1 MATNAQSQMTNI
13 FGKQILY
20 PVGDPRTKQKGMGY
34 GQLIVDN
41 IIGLDNEY
49 ESFGD
54 VLRSEFKKDKLGFLS
69 NIAKGAFEGTR
80 SFLQKPADQ
89 QMNVVK
95 DIAKEIKDSV
105 VRLSTQDLDKRLQ
118 NMFGVSYQEA
128 TETQVNKARESVIGD
143 SITALELTGLTG
155 PAVRGSRAILSGIS
169 ETIPGSVKAETI
181 GKTKSL
187 FQGDLESFFEKEYK
201 GTPTPAGA
209 QVSGMF
215 ERKKTPVE
223 EYLTPVE
230 VNYGKE
236 VVELIGSISKDLK
249 GPGGLIRGQEIKL
262 LKFDELSTTDSML
275 VNKKDYGNNKF
286 KIPIGTNVY
295 SGLGSLLEKGRFKN
309 TLPEYQTKRNEPDFP
324 TNHSPKDRD
333 NFVKQTTNMAT
344 AQIQEQFN
352 NFLSDNPALVL
363 KLAASKE
370 LKEKYKQYIKDD
382 DSDINLPTFADEAK
396 YDAALELEE
405 ETIRE
410 ILDKFF
416 VEGGIA
422 YAPDPGQFFKEKK
435 FTFETTYVDQTGAQV
450 VEEITEPSFTGLF
463 KDLGWDHGVYDF
475 ETVFGSD
482 SIKKYFSLPLRRVL
496 KKEFGSTA
504 GIIDSDTR
512 IVKPSPGMYKTLPG
526 NHEWPELSFQ
536 DIVDS
541 YDKNLLR
548 SESTSSG
555 QFINLGEEIL
565 NDFVNKELYTDGNL
579 NEEKLYK
586 TVLGADILK
595 LLENDPRMNIKNI
608 PESMKTQEFKNQK
621 FSLQNV
627 AEEIRQDFVDES
639 FSVTA
644 KPLDKPK
651 WADMQLQRDAGF
663 EGGRIDYTYEVPIL
677 GRTGFGSAKSFS
689 PKKNHYGIDTLSH
702 VRFTVYNPNQGLGRY
717 SETDTFFDELIKD
730 KDFILVEELQ
740 SDLISGGVQKFKKI
754 PYKVEN
760 TRKIIDKNIKE
771 FDEETV
777 FKDEGVELIK
787 EYADDIAK
795 DITEFFDE
803 LDNKPPTEVNYKGLK
818 LEGPDY
824 ALGTSDLAEDAYNNL
839 KDKYRKLIQKEM
851 LDGKIDSQQEIYANN
866 LLNIILAKVRNPGQF
881 VRDYQPF
888 YKGDL
893 LSQRVTNMRAKENPS
908 QYGSPPI
915 KRNIEAVELNIQTL
929 INQANNMGIDR
940 IVIPNFDMIA
950 ARRFSGDELKAAVDN
965 KSIKKDNNRRPI
977 YDDDGKPVLIEGN
990 ALYRNYVT
998 DLEKVLDKFKKEY
1011 PEIKI
1016 EYGVELPYRPS
1027 ESYFSSSMSS
1037 RQSKYDNLR
1046 TDGIVIDISEMKK
1059 LYDLEKPKFAKGG
1072 VTMKDQME
1080 MAFMQEGGLK
1090 DDGMDIDPVSGNEV
1104 PPGSMA
1110 KEVRDDIPAQLSE
1123 GEYVVPA
1130 DVVQYYGV
1138 KFFEDLRMDAK
1149 RGLADMEANG
1159 RIGGEPVDMPMDMPM
1174 DDTPT
1179 VAVST
1184 GGYIDGMPAAEY
1196 NVGGMASNIYNDPTQ
1211 MDEKVNNIIST
1222 MYNEPQVMDELAR
1235 RGIQVNRTQAQMMPQ
1250 QMNQANPPSQARM
1263 GFQEGG
1269 LNYNPAFNPMYQTP
1283 GASYIYAAPPPLTTG
1298 VDSSVPS
1305 VENCNKMGMDYDPV
1319 ANICVPRE
1327 VAKTPQ
1333 RKDDDDGGPDLPK
1346 PDPDAWMEKYDYTG
1360 DLSTLAKQTGDA
1372 IAGGS
1377 NLPGPLGTFDKGVTL
1392 AHSAGH
1398 IILLQAQGKTEEA
1411 ERLKQEWDK
1420 ARTGALK
1427 LTPLEMIDG
1436 DRFAIQ
1442 AAGAH
1447 GIKLDRDMIS
1457 PIDGKALFRNDR
1469 DYERYLANY
1478 KISAKD
1484 KKVTPTAGPLKTSKD
1499 ITSAADIKQKQEKRS
1514 EEKSAASKAAEI
1526 AGQAEIDKAKEDRPT
1541 GAIATSEKIQD
1552 TIKKSKEELESQ
1564 YGSGLQ
1570 KGGLMSKKKKKK
1582 K

>member
-1 MATNAQSQMTNI
+1 MATNTSLRPRIRPDIDKQMTESLRPKSREEGLKEKLNRKAKRNRQTKEFADLEYRAELEPQLSWNPIARLGYDPDKHKIVNTQGVADLYGTAMFINRLGGGERSVRNLMRAGLSRKDAERVKEDDVVTSPNLSFSPVISHEFTHRGFKLLKEERDKDPEAFDKKYGKDAGRILEYTKHRYPGGVGESTEEYYVEMFDDLDTRFNTTSLKVDQDFEKFPKSTVRGTVQSSFAGPTFDLRDYSPEEDAKRFEQIRGFQDKVLVLRGMDKGILGLMDAAQDILTEQGEPPKFKKQTKSFFEKIFNFSEGGLVDTGKKTPEGRIIWNDGKEDYSEKTTTFEIDGKWYTMPTVAEDGSQYTSDQMRKYVAKYGPIDFITGERLPEFKSRTDAEEYAESRSDTRKSFSEGGLTNQSVQSQMTNI

-34 GQLIVDN
+34 GELIVDN

-69 NIAKGAFEGTR
+69 NIAKGAVEGTR

-143 SITALELTGLTG
+143 SITALELTGLAG

-286 KIPIGTNVY
+286 KISIGTNVY

-352 NFLSDNPALVL
+352 NFLSENPALVL

-370 LKEKYKQYIKDD
+370 LKQKYKQYIKDD
-382 DSDINLPTFADEAK
+382 DSDINLPTFADESK
-396 YDAALELEE
+396 YDAALELED

-416 VEGGIA
+416 VEAGIA

-450 VEEITEPSFTGLF
+450 VEKVTEPSFTGLF

-482 SIKKYFSLPLRRVL
+482 SIKKYFALPLRRVL

-541 YDKNLLR
+541 YDKNLIR

-595 LLENDPRMNIKNI
+595 LLENDPRMNVKNI

-627 AEEIRQDFVDES
+627 AEEIRQDLVDES

-651 WADMQLQRDAGF
+651 YADMQLQRAAGF
-663 EGGRIDYTYEVPIL
+663 EGGVADYTYEVPIL

-689 PKKNHYGIDTLSH
+689 PNKDHYGIDTLSH

-740 SDLISGGVQKFKKI
+740 SDLIAYGVQKFKKI

-803 LDNKPPTEVNYKGLK
+803 LDNKSPTEVNYKGLK

-839 KDKYRKLIQKEM
+839 KDKYRKLIQKQM
-851 LDGKIDSQQEIYANN
+851 LDGKIDPQQEIYANN

-893 LSQRVTNMRAKENPS
+893 LSQRVINMRAKENPS

-915 KRNIEAVELNIQTL
+915 KNNIEAVELNIQTL

-950 ARRFSGDELKAAVDN
+950 ARRFSGDELKAAINN
-965 KSIKKDNNRRPI
+965 KSIKKDADRRPI

-990 ALYRNYVT
+990 ALYRNYVR
-998 DLEKVLDKFKKEY
+998 DLEKALDKFKKEY

-1016 EYGVELPYRPS
+1016 EYGVELPYRPTNNPD
-1027 ESYFSSSMSS
+1027 
-1037 RQSKYDNLR
+1037 YDILR

-1123 GEYVVPA
+1123 G
-1130 DVVQYYGV
+1130 
-1138 KFFEDLRMDAK
+1138 
-1149 RGLADMEANG
+1149 
-1159 RIGGEPVDMPMDMPM
+1159 
-1174 DDTPT
+1174 
-1179 VAVST
+1179 
-1184 GGYIDGMPAAEY
+1184 
-1196 NVGGMASNIYNDPTQ
+1196 
-1211 MDEKVNNIIST
+1211 
-1222 MYNEPQVMDELAR
+1222 
-1235 RGIQVNRTQAQMMPQ
+1235 
-1250 QMNQANPPSQARM
+1250 
-1263 GFQEGG
+1263 
-1269 LNYNPAFNPMYQTP
+1269 
-1283 GASYIYAAPPPLTTG
+1283 
-1298 VDSSVPS
+1298 
-1305 VENCNKMGMDYDPV
+1305 
-1319 ANICVPRE
+1319 
-1327 VAKTPQ
+1327 
-1333 RKDDDDGGPDLPK
+1333 
-1346 PDPDAWMEKYDYTG
+1346 
-1360 DLSTLAKQTGDA
+1360 
-1372 IAGGS
+1372 
-1377 NLPGPLGTFDKGVTL
+1377 
-1392 AHSAGH
+1392 
-1398 IILLQAQGKTEEA
+1398 
-1411 ERLKQEWDK
+1411 
-1420 ARTGALK
+1420 
-1427 LTPLEMIDG
+1427 
-1436 DRFAIQ
+1436 
-1442 AAGAH
+1442 
-1447 GIKLDRDMIS
+1447 
-1457 PIDGKALFRNDR
+1457 
-1469 DYERYLANY
+1469 
-1478 KISAKD
+1478 
-1484 KKVTPTAGPLKTSKD
+1484 
-1499 ITSAADIKQKQEKRS
+1499 
-1514 EEKSAASKAAEI
+1514 
-1526 AGQAEIDKAKEDRPT
+1526 
-1541 GAIATSEKIQD
+1541 
-1552 TIKKSKEELESQ
+1552 
-1564 YGSGLQ
+1564 
-1570 KGGLMSKKKKKK
+1570 
-1582 K
+1582 

>member
-1 MATNAQSQMTNI
+1 MENSLAKQMGSLFDAEGRRRRKDRPVVEKKRHPLETVPFFDRPMGASIKDVQVGEDDIGNPVFKTKLGDTYTVRLNPDQRNLRAKIVEEFIPAAQEYLKDPKLPTKEQTVGAAKAVAEGVKETVSIPKDLLT
-13 FGKQILY
+13 GKKS
-20 PVGDPRTKQKGMGY
+20 T
-34 GQLIVDN
+34 VDVTM
-41 IIGLDNEY
+41 
-49 ESFGD
+49 GD
-54 VLRSEFKKDKLGFLS
+54 V
-69 NIAKGAFEGTR
+69 A
-80 SFLQKPADQ
+80 
-89 QMNVVK
+89 
-95 DIAKEIKDSV
+95 DIATMTSLGASAFSVPEDSL
-105 VRLSTQDLDKRLQ
+105 RMAS
-118 NMFGVSYQEA
+118 
-128 TETQVNKARESVIGD
+128 
-143 SITALELTGLTG
+143 
-155 PAVRGSRAILSGIS
+155 
-169 ETIPGSVKAETI
+169 
-181 GKTKSL
+181 
-187 FQGDLESFFEKEYK
+187 
-201 GTPTPAGA
+201 
-209 QVSGMF
+209 VSGMF
-215 ERKKTPVE
+215 GRKKTPVE
-223 EYLTPVE
+223 EYLEPVE
-230 VNYGKE
+230 VDSGKE

-249 GPGGLIRGQEIKL
+249 GPGGVIKQEIKP

-286 KIPIGTNVY
+286 KISIGTNVY

-309 TLPEYQTKRNEPDFP
+309 TLSEYQTKRNEPDFP

-352 NFLSDNPALVL
+352 NFLSENPALVL

-370 LKEKYKQYIKDD
+370 LKEKYRQYIKDD
-382 DSDINLPTFADEAK
+382 DSDINLPTFADESK
-396 YDAALELEE
+396 YDSALELED

-416 VEGGIA
+416 VESGIV

-435 FTFETTYVDQTGAQV
+435 FTFEVTNVDQTGAQV
-450 VEEITEPSFTGLF
+450 VEKVTEPSFTGLF
-463 KDLGWDHGVYDF
+463 KELGWDHGVYDF

-512 IVKPSPGMYKTLPG
+512 IVKPSPGEYKTLPG
-526 NHEWPELSFQ
+526 NYDFPELSFQ

-541 YDKNLLR
+541 YDKNLIR
-548 SESTSSG
+548 SEFTSSG

-595 LLENDPRMNIKNI
+595 LLENDPRMNVKNI

-627 AEEIRQDFVDES
+627 AEEIRQDLVDES

-651 WADMQLQRDAGF
+651 YADMQLQRDAGF
-663 EGGRIDYTYEVPIL
+663 EGGVADYTYEVPIL

-689 PKKNHYGIDTLSH
+689 PNKQHYGIDALSH

-717 SETDTFFDELIKD
+717 GETDTFFDELIKD

-787 EYADDIAK
+787 KYADDIAK

-803 LDNKPPTEVNYKGLK
+803 LDNKSPTEVNYKGLK

-839 KDKYRKLIQKEM
+839 KDKYRKLIQKQM
-851 LDGKIDSQQEIYANN
+851 LDGKIDPQQEIYANN

-915 KRNIEAVELNIQTL
+915 KKNIEAVELNIQTL

-950 ARRFSGDELKAAVDN
+950 ARRFSGDELKAAIDN
-965 KSIKKDNNRRPI
+965 KSIKKDDNRRPI
-977 YDDDGKPVLIEGN
+977 YDDDGKPVLTEGN

-998 DLEKVLDKFKKEY
+998 DLEKALDKFKKEY

-1016 EYGVELPYRPS
+1016 EYGVELPYRPTNNP
-1027 ESYFSSSMSS
+1027 E
-1037 RQSKYDNLR
+1037 YDILK

-1059 LYDLEKPKFAKGG
+1059 LYDLEKPKFAEGG
-1072 VTMKDQME
+1072 LTMKDQME

-1110 KEVRDDIPAQLSE
+1110 REVRDDIPAQLSE

-1138 KFFEDLRMDAK
+1138 KFFE
-1149 RGLADMEANG
+1149 
-1159 RIGGEPVDMPMDMPM
+1159 
-1174 DDTPT
+1174 
-1179 VAVST
+1179 
-1184 GGYIDGMPAAEY
+1184 
-1196 NVGGMASNIYNDPTQ
+1196 
-1211 MDEKVNNIIST
+1211 
-1222 MYNEPQVMDELAR
+1222 
-1235 RGIQVNRTQAQMMPQ
+1235 
-1250 QMNQANPPSQARM
+1250 
-1263 GFQEGG
+1263 
-1269 LNYNPAFNPMYQTP
+1269 
-1283 GASYIYAAPPPLTTG
+1283 
-1298 VDSSVPS
+1298 
-1305 VENCNKMGMDYDPV
+1305 
-1319 ANICVPRE
+1319 
-1327 VAKTPQ
+1327 
-1333 RKDDDDGGPDLPK
+1333 
-1346 PDPDAWMEKYDYTG
+1346 
-1360 DLSTLAKQTGDA
+1360 
-1372 IAGGS
+1372 
-1377 NLPGPLGTFDKGVTL
+1377 
-1392 AHSAGH
+1392 
-1398 IILLQAQGKTEEA
+1398 
-1411 ERLKQEWDK
+1411 
-1420 ARTGALK
+1420 
-1427 LTPLEMIDG
+1427 
-1436 DRFAIQ
+1436 
-1442 AAGAH
+1442 
-1447 GIKLDRDMIS
+1447 
-1457 PIDGKALFRNDR
+1457 
-1469 DYERYLANY
+1469 
-1478 KISAKD
+1478 
-1484 KKVTPTAGPLKTSKD
+1484 
-1499 ITSAADIKQKQEKRS
+1499 
-1514 EEKSAASKAAEI
+1514 
-1526 AGQAEIDKAKEDRPT
+1526 
-1541 GAIATSEKIQD
+1541 
-1552 TIKKSKEELESQ
+1552 ES
-1564 YGSGLQ
+1564 
-1570 KGGLMSKKKKKK
+1570 M
-1582 K
+1582 